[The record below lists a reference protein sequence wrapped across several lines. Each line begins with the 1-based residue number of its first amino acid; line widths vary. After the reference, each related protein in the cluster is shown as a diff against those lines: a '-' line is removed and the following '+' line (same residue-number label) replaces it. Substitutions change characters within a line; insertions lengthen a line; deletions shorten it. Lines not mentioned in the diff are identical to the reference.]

1 MARNE
6 WQKNV
11 DRMNRQLRT
20 QFNAGLN
27 ASQLLIQT
35 KRLAKQAGFEGAIKI
50 NKDGLPQFSQAKKY
64 EALLKPYIQATGK
77 GKTKQNIGK
86 FTKYQSYKTEVARET
101 QKAFEKRH
109 IEFMKEHAITDEQA
123 RLFYDI
129 TKTSAY
135 QKIVVKKEL
144 SSNQIMSVITGKDKT
159 DIDKVI
165 DELRKYTDNTNTN
178 LYDPELAELM
188 KKWDKL
194 NPKPKKDEKNNT
206 GTLTGK

>member
-11 DRMNRQLRT
+11 DRINRQLRT

-35 KRLAKQAGFEGAIKI
+35 KRLAKRPGLEGAIKI

-64 EALLKPYIQATGK
+64 EAALKPYIQVTGK

-86 FTKYQSYKTEVARET
+86 FTKFESYKTDVARKS
-101 QKAFEKRH
+101 QKAFEERH
-109 IEFMKEHAITDEQA
+109 RAFMKEHAITDEQA

-129 TKTSAY
+129 TRTSAY
-135 QKIVVKKEL
+135 QQLIVKKNFT
-144 SSNQIMSVITGKDKT
+144 SNQVMTAITGKDKE
-159 DIDKVI
+159 DIDAVI
-165 DELRKYTDNTNTN
+165 AELRKYTDETNKD
-178 LYDPELAELM
+178 LYDAELAELM

-194 NPKPKKDEKNNT
+194 NPRTNIT

>member
-11 DRMNRQLRT
+11 DRINRQLRT

-35 KRLAKQAGFEGAIKI
+35 KRLAKRPGLEGAIKI
-50 NKDGLPQFSQAKKY
+50 NKDGLPQFSQAKKF
-64 EALLKPYIQATGK
+64 EAALKPYIQVTGK
-77 GKTKQNIGK
+77 GKTKQNIGT
-86 FTKYQSYKTEVARET
+86 FTKYKSYKTDVARET

-109 IEFMKEHAITDEQA
+109 IEFMKEYAITDEQA

-135 QKIVVKKEL
+135 QKIVTKKEL
-144 SSNQIMSVITGKDKT
+144 SSNQILNVITGKDKE

-165 DELRKYTDNTNTN
+165 GELRKYTDETNKD
-178 LYDPELAELM
+178 LYDPELAELI

-194 NPKPKKDEKNNT
+194 NPRTNIT
-206 GTLTGK
+206 GTLIDK